1 MIVLI
6 MAGGLGKRMESDLP
20 KVLHKVNVPNT
31 TNLER
36 SNVLSYP
43 MIIHVIIKAVTINPE
58 KIFIIVG
65 KYKDIIK
72 KTIDEYINLNII
84 INPEI
89 IEYILQ
95 EESLGTGH
103 AIYCTLPKIKEYYN
117 TKALILSGDVP
128 LISTKTL
135 FNLIDDENKL
145 LITELEN
152 PTGCGRIIMKK
163 EDNSIMNIIEEKDCN
178 NCEKEIK
185 LVNCGIYQIRVMD
198 LLKLIPQISNNNK
211 ANEYY
216 LTDIVTLMINNNI
229 GLKYFNLPKEN
240 QYEITNINT
249 KSDLERINHHFQDN

>member
-20 KVLHKVNVPNT
+20 KVLHKVNVPNLP
-31 TNLER
+31 NIA
-36 SNVLSYP
+36 YP
-43 MIIHVIIKAVTINPE
+43 MIIHVIKKALTINPE

-84 INPEI
+84 NNPELI
-89 IEYILQ
+89 DYILQ

-128 LISTKTL
+128 LISTETL
-135 FNLIDDENKL
+135 FNLIDDENRL

-152 PTGCGRIIMKK
+152 PSGCGRIIMK
-163 EDNSIMNIIEEKDCN
+163 DDSIINITEEKDCN
-178 NCEKEIK
+178 EIEKKIK

-198 LLKLIPQISNNNK
+198 LLKLIPQITNNNNAK
-211 ANEYY
+211 EYY

-229 GLKYFNLPKEN
+229 SLKYYNLLKEN

-249 KSDLERINHHFQDN
+249 KSDLERINNFLDIF

>member
-43 MIIHVIIKAVTINPE
+43 MIIHVIKKALTINPE

-84 INPEI
+84 NNPELI
-89 IEYILQ
+89 DYILQ

-128 LISTKTL
+128 LISTETL
-135 FNLIDDENKL
+135 FNLIDDENRL

-152 PTGCGRIIMKK
+152 PSGCGRIIMK
-163 EDNSIMNIIEEKDCN
+163 DDSIINITE
-178 NCEKEIK
+178 
-185 LVNCGIYQIRVMD
+185 
-198 LLKLIPQISNNNK
+198 
-211 ANEYY
+211 
-216 LTDIVTLMINNNI
+216 
-229 GLKYFNLPKEN
+229 
-240 QYEITNINT
+240 
-249 KSDLERINHHFQDN
+249 